1 MRNGPFFAV
10 GLALLVALLVPMAAQ
25 AQTAYPYPRGRRGVV
40 SGTPTT
46 GAYKGLAGTFHG
58 TLKQLN
64 NKEIVI
70 QNDDDQTVVIRR
82 SKKTKFLMDDK
93 EIKASAVAM
102 NTLVTVEAAEDVDMK
117 PIAVS
122 LSIDVPKL
130 DKDQPDGK
138 PQQ

>member
-1 MRNGPFFAV
+1 MRNGQLFAV
-10 GLALLVALLVPMAAQ
+10 CLALLVSTAAE
-25 AQTAYPYPRGRRGVV
+25 AQTAYPYPQGRRGII

-58 TLKQLN
+58 TLKHLS

-70 QNDDDQTVVIRR
+70 QNDDDQTVVLRR

-102 NTLVTVEAAEDVDMK
+102 NTMVTVEAAEDADMK

-130 DKDQPDGK
+130 DKDQPDEK
-138 PQQ
+138 QK